1 MTSRHIVSA
10 IVLLAVIVAASLF
23 KRDERSVP
31 VEQPLATAPPDIPRT
46 AFSLSR
52 DGIAPIESFGVITL
66 PPGRGENAL
75 RPKADF
81 AHRHADTDIFMSDY
95 DDLSVPLAELREAAK
110 SDASGV
116 SDYKAYRILHHC
128 AEAPRNEAELD
139 AAMPELE
146 KFALMQGMS
155 NGQIMQGI
163 DWYRQHYRQCQNV
176 DSDAIAEWHTYLR
189 GAANKGVPQAQIA
202 LSYFWPFSAP
212 DWTEAEIADYVV
224 MARDQLMRARDA
236 CSHEAFAYLSSTYVD
251 PYSKEDENSLVEAYA
266 NLYAEQL
273 ILERQYENADLKL
286 SGTRLYLEDM
296 AQQMTSDELT
306 AAKARGDDYYHRYC
320 N

>member
-1 MTSRHIVSA
+1 MAAKYITVAS
-10 IVLLAVIVAASLF
+10 VLLAVIGGTWLLNQDQPIDPAGDPQNSTTPASQALN
-23 KRDERSVP
+23 
-31 VEQPLATAPPDIPRT
+31 APQGQNEIVRVDT
-46 AFSLSR
+46 L
-52 DGIAPIESFGVITL
+52 GIMTL

-81 AHRHADTDIFMSDY
+81 SHRHADTEILMSDY

-110 SDASGV
+110 SDSSGV
-116 SDYKAYRILHHC
+116 SDFKAYRILHHC

-139 AAMPELE
+139 AAMPVLE
-146 KFALMQGMS
+146 KSALMQGMS

-163 DWYRQHYRQCQNV
+163 EWYRQHYSQCQNV
-176 DSDAIAEWHTYLR
+176 DSDAIAEWHDYLR
-189 GAANKGVPQAQIA
+189 NAANKGVPQAQIA
-202 LSYFWPFSAP
+202 LSYFWPFNAP
-212 DWTEAEIADYVV
+212 DWTEEEIREYVA

-251 PYSKEDENSLVEAYA
+251 PYSKEDENSLIEAYA

-286 SGTRLYLEDM
+286 SGTRLYLDDM
-296 AQQMTSDELT
+296 AQQITSDELT
-306 AAKARGDDYYHRYC
+306 EAKARGDDYYRRYC
-320 N
+320 G

>member
-1 MTSRHIVSA
+1 MTSRYIVFA
-10 IVLLAVIVAASLF
+10 IVLLTVIVAASLF
-23 KRDERSVP
+23 KRDERSAP
-31 VEQPLATAPPDIPRT
+31 IEPPLAPTPPGSQQTAVP
-46 AFSLSR
+46 LSR
-52 DGIAPIESFGVITL
+52 DGIAPLESFGVKTL
-66 PPGRGENAL
+66 PPARGDKAL

-81 AHRHADTDIFMSDY
+81 AHRHADTEILMSDY
-95 DDLSVPLAELREAAK
+95 DDLGVPLAELREDAAA
-110 SDASGV
+110 DPTGV
-116 SDYKAYRILHHC
+116 SAFKVYRILHHC

-146 KFALMQGMS
+146 EFALMQGMS

-163 DWYRQHYRQCQNV
+163 DWYRQHYRRCQNV
-176 DSDAIAEWHTYLR
+176 DSDAIAEWHDYLR
-189 GAANKGVPQAQIA
+189 NAANKGVPQAQIA
-202 LSYFWPFSAP
+202 LSFFWPFNAR
-212 DWTEAEIADYVV
+212 DWTEEEIREYVA

-236 CSHEAFAYLSSTYVD
+236 CSHDAFAYLSSTYVD

-273 ILERQYENADLKL
+273 ILEHQYENAELKL
-286 SGTRLYLEDM
+286 SGTRLYLDDM

-306 AAKARGDDYYHRYC
+306 AAKARGDDYYRRYC